1 MHYDNVCMDM
11 VGAALHGE
19 LDQRGGLDGLSD
31 PSVASVYI
39 FRHQVLGCH
48 PSADHSVGWVR
59 LWLCLSLSATGI
71 RICIFVFGAPFVFD
85 IQRLCL
91 IDSWLS
97 SVVVGR
103 SVATIAEL
111 CFVAQWAMLSRGIA
125 QTNENRVGVMVSHAV
140 VPMILVAELFS
151 WYAVLTTSN
160 LGHVIEESLW
170 GLCALMLAAS
180 YLHALPRSQR
190 GHRSLLATFSAIGAL
205 YALYM
210 FLVDVPMYWSRWIL
224 DNEQGHHFLSVTQ
237 GFLDVSGRW
246 IVSHR
251 WADWETEVIWM
262 SAYFSVAVWMSIG
275 LIHLPHWRPVGLPP
289 SKSKNVTP
297 LTQ

>member
-1 MHYDNVCMDM
+1 MTTSVWTWWTLLCAVSLINV
-11 VGAALHGE
+11 
-19 LDQRGGLDGLSD
+19 
-31 PSVASVYI
+31 VAWTA
-39 FRHQVLGCH
+39 
-48 PSADHSVGWVR
+48 SATH
-59 LWLCLSLSATGI
+59 LWRRSLSFDPKSWSAI
-71 RICIFVFGAPFVFD
+71 RVQIILSAGYVFGCAYRSVLPVFD
-85 IQRLCL
+85 IERLCL

-97 SVVVGR
+97 SVIVGR

-111 CFVAQWAMLSRGIA
+111 CFVTQWAMLSRGIA

-190 GHRSLLATFSAIGAL
+190 EHRSLLATFSAIGAL

-210 FLVDVPMYWSRWIL
+210 FLVDVPMYWSRWIA
-224 DNEQGHHFLSVTQ
+224 DSEQGHQFLSVAQ

-246 IVSHR
+246 VVSHQ
-251 WADWETEVIWM
+251 WADWESEVIWM
-262 SAYFSVAVWMSIG
+262 SAYFSIAVWMSIS
-275 LIHLPHWRPVGLPP
+275 LIHVPHLKTLTSKP
-289 SKSKNVTP
+289 STAGNVTR